1 MFIGLYYAGLSAI
14 VSAIV
19 SAMYARVPNNIRNL
33 PAHEP
38 AGNFY
43 LRYLS
48 FVTVLC
54 VMLAAFG
61 VSGLPRIALAM
72 PVVTLLGTVGIFA
85 FMKLGQRAFNLFDP
99 TALSKTIFEELD
111 QWMSMVRVGGHY
123 WLDKSFQKH
132 AHYLASSSIDT
143 LETLAELV
151 RKEPHLNGV
160 PFAALGANIVRYLIQ
175 NEAFKKEI
183 PTQSTWFQTA
193 QCPS

>member
-1 MFIGLYYAGLSAI
+1 M
-14 VSAIV
+14 

-33 PAHEP
+33 PAHER
-38 AGNFY
+38 ARNFY

-54 VMLAAFG
+54 VMLAAFR
-61 VSGLPRIALAM
+61 VFGLPRIALAI
-72 PVVTLLGTVGIFA
+72 PVVTVLGTVSIFA
-85 FMKLGQRAFNLFDP
+85 FMKLGQSAFNLFDP
-99 TALSKTIFEELD
+99 TALSKTIFEALD
-111 QWMSMVRVGGHY
+111 QWMSMVRVGGHH

-132 AHYLASSSIDT
+132 AHDLASSSIDT

-160 PFAALGANIVRYLIQ
+160 PFAALGTNIVRYPIQ
-175 NEAFKKEI
+175 NEVSKREI
-183 PTQSTWFQTA
+183 LTQSTWFQTA